1 MPNFHL
7 LFLSAFTVDRK
18 DGPKQISIDEV
29 IQKPFKYMIN
39 YKDQLKQILL
49 NTPIHHTDYDE
60 IRKLLHHIDT
70 SNSNLYKKS
79 RNNNHLKNFHAHRGG
94 IVRKKDSNVGGNG
107 NKSKSNDGDDY
118 GYKPKIVK
126 SSILVDFNPKTE
138 KRKFVQLI
146 LTNDSLFAIKFE
158 DQLKGNNVSSLKTSD
173 IKWAFPLSDLK
184 CDIYSGMK
192 TIVSSS
198 ASHNGISGNGLISSS
213 SNSNFGGSSTTL
225 SQQSSFDNG
234 IIKIN
239 NTDLN
244 EKRQLLLTYKKD
256 MHENHRILRE
266 LLTPDKASAKNQPKL
281 MEKKVKKQR
290 TETESKIRKLTKQI
304 FQVQSEISL
313 QAPNLGLVFTGM
325 GLDRQSDGSKQSS
338 TRLWVWDLTSFFSF
352 FFVILFLLFY
362 FRLQKFSNKLN
373 HVYLIKQKF

>member
-1 MPNFHL
+1 
-7 LFLSAFTVDRK
+7 
-18 DGPKQISIDEV
+18 
-29 IQKPFKYMIN
+29 MIN

-94 IVRKKDSNVGGNG
+94 IVRKKDSNVGGG
-107 NKSKSNDGDDY
+107 HKSNDGDDY

-184 CDIYSGMK
+184 CDIFSGMK

-198 ASHNGISGNGLISSS
+198 NSHNNISNGIISSS

-225 SQQSSFDNG
+225 SQQSSYDNG

-244 EKRQLLLTYKKD
+244 EKRQMLLTYKKD

-338 TRLWVWDLTSFFSF
+338 TRLWLWDLTSFFSLLSF
-352 FFVILFLLFY
+352 FFI
-362 FRLQKFSNKLN
+362 FRSQEFSNNKLN